1 MKCSL
6 YFETEWVVYDTIER
20 FRRSLNLSV
29 LRRTLTGHF
38 GSYTRVKM
46 TFYRTLVAPGVL
58 QLLKSKCKENFPM
71 DTESSREDPVTRN
84 KSVSVPKVIIL
95 VRWRVVP
102 DIVSWDGLKSGNRH
116 FRLGQS
122 HVLLKR
128 SPSSTLCN
136 PNIRKKVIE

>member
-1 MKCSL
+1 M
-6 YFETEWVVYDTIER
+6 
-20 FRRSLNLSV
+20 
-29 LRRTLTGHF
+29 
-38 GSYTRVKM
+38 
-46 TFYRTLVAPGVL
+46 
-58 QLLKSKCKENFPM
+58 
-71 DTESSREDPVTRN
+71 
-84 KSVSVPKVIIL
+84 
-95 VRWRVVP
+95 VP